1 MLFLCQYLS
10 QGVIP
15 PVSIRGQLLSSAW
28 TALLR
33 KKPTLGRTRHGF
45 VNVGFFQMWAVDLC
59 NFKSCLLDTHRN
71 PMWWL
76 ISKQYLRLLTVFW
89 FIKGTTPKIDL
100 PILVCGQQDYCWLSS
115 SEVILPLWVTASSTV
130 FPSEFSHA
138 WGITPYFSVFLATSK
153 SWNSASTTL
162 NPLWSITNQRQVIR
176 INVLNYNWGDAILSA
191 YYVTTYS
198 TEKLLYGKTRDA
210 VLWLVASAMSKLDF
224 SHLTS
229 WGELEQSLFLEVGVV
244 CHLNKRG
251 ELWIY

>member
-1 MLFLCQYLS
+1 MLFLCQYLN

-15 PVSIRGQLLSSAW
+15 LVSMRGQLLSSAW
-28 TALLR
+28 I
-33 KKPTLGRTRHGF
+33 
-45 VNVGFFQMWAVDLC
+45 LC

-76 ISKQYLRLLTVFW
+76 ISKPYLRLLTVFW
-89 FIKGTTPKIDL
+89 VIKGTTPKIDL

-162 NPLWSITNQRQVIR
+162 NPLWRTTNQRQVIIR
-176 INVLNYNWGDAILSA
+176 N
-191 YYVTTYS
+191 
-198 TEKLLYGKTRDA
+198 
-210 VLWLVASAMSKLDF
+210 
-224 SHLTS
+224 
-229 WGELEQSLFLEVGVV
+229 
-244 CHLNKRG
+244 
-251 ELWIY
+251 